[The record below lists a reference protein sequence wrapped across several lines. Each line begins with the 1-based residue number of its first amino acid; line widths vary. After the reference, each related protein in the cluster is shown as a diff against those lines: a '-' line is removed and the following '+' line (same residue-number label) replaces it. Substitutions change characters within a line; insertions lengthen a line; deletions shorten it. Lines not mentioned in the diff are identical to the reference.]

1 MRIEEAEQRVKET
14 FYAGLRNLP
23 WCKEFVMF
31 AFTDAGDVFG
41 EEEKGSLYRVM
52 QEKELRLYVELDV

>member
-1 MRIEEAEQRVKET
+1 
-14 FYAGLRNLP
+14 
-23 WCKEFVMF
+23 MF